1 MTKHPTRSLLTI
13 VVLLLIVLSI
23 SCGIIPGLSPTNTSP
38 ETSAAPP
45 NAATSPPA
53 ASAPGSPSPT
63 SSSTP
68 AVSPTPGPPADASP
82 GASPF
87 AAPSPAAPATSGILS
102 DWSAPSLSEA
112 PPSPDLSDL
121 VDQVIPWIVSI
132 NVEITSTDF
141 FGQPATRQGAG
152 SGWIIDS
159 NGIIITNSHV
169 VESADVVTVSLAD
182 GRTFPVLDIAADP
195 PSDLAVLKIDASGLP
210 VAVVGDS
217 GKMRKGMMV
226 MAIGN
231 ALGEGIS
238 MTAGWVSQLEA
249 SITVPVSGTE
259 TSETMYDL
267 IRTSAPINPGNS
279 GGPLVNM
286 LGEVVGITSVKLVSQ
301 GVENIG
307 YAISTRSAMPLI
319 EQLVRTG
326 QITRPYIGVSLR
338 TVTPDI
344 ASMFGLAVNEGAIIA
359 EIAPGGPAAGA
370 GLQAGDVITEING
383 QKVVN
388 ASDAA
393 RIIRSNQIGQS
404 VTVAYYRGDN
414 QATAQV
420 TLAPRPSS

>member
-1 MTKHPTRSLLTI
+1 MIKHPTRSLLAI
-13 VVLLLIVLSI
+13 IVLLLIVLSI
-23 SCGIIPGLSPTNTSP
+23 SCGVLPGLSPTNTSS
-38 ETSAAPP
+38 ETSAAPSTP
-45 NAATSPPA
+45 ATP
-53 ASAPGSPSPT
+53 APGSPSPT
-63 SSSTP
+63 SSPPP
-68 AVSPTPGPPADASP
+68 AASPTPGPPAGAPP

-87 AAPSPAAPATSGILS
+87 AAPPPVAPATSGILP
-102 DWSAPSLSEA
+102 DWSPPPLSEA
-112 PPSPDLSDL
+112 QPPPDLSDL
-121 VDQVIPWIVSI
+121 VDQVLPWVVSI

-141 FGQPATRQGAG
+141 LGQPSTQQGAG

-159 NGIIITNSHV
+159 SGIIITNNHV
-169 VESADVVTVSLAD
+169 VESASTVTVSLAD
-182 GRTFPVLDIAADP
+182 GRTFPVLEIAADP

-217 GKMRKGMMV
+217 GKMKSGMMV
-226 MAIGN
+226 MAVGN

-238 MTAGWVSQLEA
+238 MTAGWVSQTEA

-259 TSETMYDL
+259 TSETMFDL

-286 LGEVVGITSVKLVSQ
+286 LGEVVGITNIKLVSQ

-326 QITRPYIGVSLR
+326 QIVRPYIGVSLR

-359 EIAPGGPAAGA
+359 EIAPGGPAASA
-370 GLQAGDVITEING
+370 GLQVGDVITEING
-383 QKVVN
+383 QMVAN
-388 ASDAA
+388 ASDAT

-404 VTVAYYRGDN
+404 VTVTYYRGNN

-420 TLAPRPSS
+420 TLAPRPGS

>member
-1 MTKHPTRSLLTI
+1 MIKHPTRSLLAI
-13 VVLLLIVLSI
+13 IVLLLIVLSI
-23 SCGIIPGLSPTNTSP
+23 SCGVLPGLSPTNTSS
-38 ETSAAPP
+38 ETSAAPSTP
-45 NAATSPPA
+45 ATP
-53 ASAPGSPSPT
+53 APGSPSPT
-63 SSSTP
+63 SSPPP
-68 AVSPTPGPPADASP
+68 AASPTPGPPAGAPP

-87 AAPSPAAPATSGILS
+87 AAPPPVAPATSGILP
-102 DWSAPSLSEA
+102 DWSPPPLSEA
-112 PPSPDLSDL
+112 QPPPDLSDL
-121 VDQVIPWIVSI
+121 VDQVLPWVVSI

-141 FGQPATRQGAG
+141 LGQPSTQQGAG

-159 NGIIITNSHV
+159 SGIIITNNHV
-169 VESADVVTVSLAD
+169 VESASTVTVSLAD
-182 GRTFPVLDIAADP
+182 GRTFPVLEIAADP

-217 GKMRKGMMV
+217 GKMKSGMMV
-226 MAIGN
+226 MAVGN

-238 MTAGWVSQLEA
+238 MTAGWVSQTEA

-259 TSETMYDL
+259 TSETMFDL

-286 LGEVVGITSVKLVSQ
+286 LGEVVGITNIKLVSQ

-326 QITRPYIGVSLR
+326 QIVRPYIGVSLR

-359 EIAPGGPAAGA
+359 EIAPGGPAAAA
-370 GLQAGDVITEING
+370 GLQVGDVITEING
-383 QKVVN
+383 QMVAN
-388 ASDAA
+388 ASDAT

-404 VTVAYYRGDN
+404 VTVTYYRGNN

-420 TLAPRPSS
+420 TLAPRPGS